1 MELLFL
7 LLLLFVAAWFILLDI
22 LPAKKRFHKRHW
34 SELSEDEKDFALKKN
49 RSTEK
54 NSYAI
59 KLSEKG
65 IPFQEE
71 TLEEKRKYI
80 EEKKR
85 KIERR
90 LEAKLGP
97 KSAARVAERLN
108 WSSHSSPPNS
118 PQNDPKKSG
127 WVYVLRDNSTGLYKI
142 GRTKNISQRMRQLGV
157 GKTST
162 LIQKKHVSDSYA
174 VEKAAHRRYKDY
186 RLPQTEY
193 FKLNS
198 PPVI

>member
-7 LLLLFVAAWFILLDI
+7 LLLLFVAAWFILLSI
-22 LPAKKRFHKRHW
+22 WPVKKRFHKRHW
-34 SELSEDEKDFALKKN
+34 SELSEDEQDFVLKKN
-49 RSTEK
+49 RFTEK
-54 NSYAI
+54 NGYAI

-65 IPFQEE
+65 IPFQEK
-71 TLEEKRKYI
+71 TLEEKKKYI

-90 LEAKLGP
+90 LEARLGP
-97 KSAARVAERLN
+97 KSAAKVAERLN
-108 WSSHSSPPNS
+108 WSDHPSPPDS
-118 PQNDPKKSG
+118 SGDDPKKSG

-162 LIQKKHVSDSYA
+162 LVQKKYVSDSYA
-174 VEKAAHRRYKDY
+174 AEKAAHKRYKNF

-193 FKLNS
+193 FKLTS
-198 PPVI
+198 PPIV